1 MLDLVAAA
9 SRELRGKL
17 GLSPPLASQTA
28 GLRAALS
35 SNPNALRFYFLGL
48 EALRIHEGARQRA
61 LTQALTEDPNFALA
75 HSVLSIT
82 WRVLGYD
89 LRAQE
94 EARRAFDLSGRL
106 GREDQLG
113 VEGAYYE
120 VMSDWPKAI
129 EKYQA
134 LWNFFPDNIAY
145 ALKLVHQQL
154 LGGRLDEA
162 RRVVEQMKAL
172 PPPADSDPRVN
183 VVAGDLAFRL
193 GNFSDALAEGKLTAD
208 KATAKKASQL
218 QALGKLRQ
226 GNASHRLGQLDDA
239 RRYLADAKQIFERIG
254 DTGGVGDSLRSD
266 AIVLLALERVDEA
279 AQQLDRA
286 LEMATRIN
294 NLRLAAE
301 IRINRSNVAREQGRL
316 TTAKTDAEAAMAG
329 ASAQNRSGLARGQ
342 HALGSV
348 LRLQGEYVAARA
360 RFQESARLA
369 AEIGEKPVYTAAV
382 NSLAALD
389 LAEGRT
395 EDARRRLDE
404 ILPVDRPMGDK
415 GALALR
421 LANLSALL
429 GMQGHLAEAGK
440 AAAEECAIHESLGAA
455 GAQAGCRLRLA
466 ALWIDEGRVADAR
479 AAADRIA
486 AESSAS
492 LSPIDLATQA
502 LVHLRAGDSK
512 KAAATIAAARRAIE
526 GRASI
531 PEQAIPIAIAE
542 ARIDIAAG
550 RIAEAQQA
558 LTQATSEAERL
569 GLRPLALDARSAMAQ
584 GGARSGAARHI
595 AQQKNQ
601 P

>member
-1 MLDLVAAA
+1 MLRA
-9 SRELRGKL
+9 SRDGSRRRRPTRKRRW
-17 GLSPPLASQTA
+17 PA
-28 GLRAALS
+28 RA
-35 SNPNALRFYFLGL
+35 
-48 EALRIHEGARQRA
+48 
-61 LTQALTEDPNFALA
+61 
-75 HSVLSIT
+75 
-82 WRVLGYD
+82 
-89 LRAQE
+89 
-94 EARRAFDLSGRL
+94 
-106 GREDQLG
+106 
-113 VEGAYYE
+113 
-120 VMSDWPKAI
+120 
-129 EKYQA
+129 
-134 LWNFFPDNIAY
+134 
-145 ALKLVHQQL
+145 
-154 LGGRLDEA
+154 
-162 RRVVEQMKAL
+162 
-172 PPPADSDPRVN
+172 
-183 VVAGDLAFRL
+183 
-193 GNFSDALAEGKLTAD
+193 
-208 KATAKKASQL
+208 
-218 QALGKLRQ
+218 
-226 GNASHRLGQLDDA
+226 
-239 RRYLADAKQIFERIG
+239 
-254 DTGGVGDSLRSD
+254 
-266 AIVLLALERVDEA
+266 
-279 AQQLDRA
+279 
-286 LEMATRIN
+286 
-294 NLRLAAE
+294 
-301 IRINRSNVAREQGRL
+301 
-316 TTAKTDAEAAMAG
+316 
-329 ASAQNRSGLARGQ
+329 AQNRSGLARGQ
-342 HALGSV
+342 NALGSV

-360 RFQESARLA
+360 RFEESARLA

-404 ILPVDRPMGDK
+404 ILPIDRPMGDK

-455 GAQAGCRLRLA
+455 RARAGCRVRLA

-486 AESSAS
+486 AASSAS
-492 LSPIDLATQA
+492 LSPIDLATLA
-502 LVHLRAGDSK
+502 LVQLRAGDSK

-584 GGARSGAARHI
+584 GGARAGSARHI